1 MYREVFMSTWRDIW
15 KKSIKANRLYSLD
28 ENEGIEYLAKL
39 SRKYE
44 NEKKDGMIQYAYAE
58 ALEYR
63 NQKNEAIKKYKE
75 AKELFPVEHWK
86 NVAQHTIDRL
96 TVNKT
101 AEEFFDKN
109 NFHELLWYTFQKVY
123 EYVYLDDFVRY
134 VCLSAISRAD
144 SEWPL
149 SLVDFRSVLE
159 LQIKATFP
167 KHVKSFIDKKD
178 FSLEKIINQLQ
189 KEKLISSQLASAM
202 HKIRISGN
210 AATHWMKSFDDED
223 ENNYWNT
230 FNKDDS
236 ENLNHLLKILEFFN
250 NYNRENNIKLSD

>member
-1 MYREVFMSTWRDIW
+1 MSTWRDIW
-15 KKSIKANRLYSLD
+15 KKSIKANRLYSIDLEKGYNAFSELQD
-28 ENEGIEYLAKL
+28 E
-39 SRKYE
+39 YE
-44 NEKKDGMIQYAYAE
+44 KDKQDGMIRYAIAE
-58 ALEYR
+58 AYEYR
-63 NQKNEAIKKYKE
+63 HENDKALAEYKL
-75 AKELFPVEHWK
+75 AKDLFPVEHWK
-86 NVAQHTIDRL
+86 NVAQQTIDR
-96 TVNKT
+96 VNNNQS
-101 AEEFFDKN
+101 AEDFFDKN
-109 NFHELLWYTFQKVY
+109 DFKDLLWYTYQKVY

-159 LQIKATFP
+159 LQIKATFSDLVQ
-167 KHVKSFIDKKD
+167 KYIDEKNYSLANIIKELKASKFING
-178 FSLEKIINQLQ
+178 E
-189 KEKLISSQLASAM
+189 LAYAM
-202 HKIRISGN
+202 HQIRISGN

-250 NYNRENNIKLSD
+250 NYNRENNIKLPD